1 MVAAGRGPAA
11 GRAGFGEMIVLAV
24 VGVALVVAVLVF
36 LAVIGLSS
44 AYVVLVIG
52 GFLVFMAAY
61 GGSRAV
67 RR

>member
-1 MVAAGRGPAA
+1 
-11 GRAGFGEMIVLAV
+11 MIALAV
-24 VGVALVVAVLVF
+24 VGVALLVAALVF